1 MFKLVE
7 NWRGI
12 AWRSHSMWGF
22 YLTGA
27 FLLLPEIIF
36 YGWGMDTNPRLWW
49 FAALCAWIY
58 GMFGRL
64 LTQVKIDRTTTR
76 SPVLVALVAAVL
88 VAALMLGDWQGAGD
102 DTLPSGPDVVGLV
115 DGADENQFLA
125 VAVPFVGRWEG
136 LRLVAYQDIVG
147 VWTVCYGE
155 TKGVQPGDEYTK
167 AECDAML
174 AVQLVAY
181 RDGLHEYFT
190 PETILQRLPVHRDV
204 SFTSLGYNVGKAGAG
219 NSTAVRRL
227 NGDNIAGACDA
238 LTWWNKA
245 GGRVVRGLVRRRADE
260 YAFCMRG
267 LA

>member
-7 NWRGI
+7 NWREI

-36 YGWGMDTNPRLWW
+36 YGFGIDTNPRLWW
-49 FAALCAWIY
+49 FAALFAWLY

-64 LTQVKIDRTTTR
+64 LTQAKIDRTTTR
-76 SPVLVALVAAVL
+76 SPVPVALIAAVL
-88 VAALMLGDWQGAGD
+88 VGALMFGDWRGGD
-102 DTLPSGPDVVGLV
+102 MPLAGPDVVELV
-115 DGADENQFLA
+115 DDDADQFLA

-155 TKGVQPGDEYTK
+155 TKGVQPGDQYSQ

-174 AVQLVAY
+174 AVQLMAY
-181 RDGLHEYFT
+181 RDGLHEYLT
-190 PETILQRLPVHRDV
+190 SETISQRLPVHRDV
-204 SFTSLGYNVGKAGAG
+204 AFTSLAYNVGKAGAG
-219 NSTAVRRL
+219 RSTAVRRL
-227 NGDNIAGACDA
+227 NASDIAGACEA

-245 GGRVVRGLVRRRADE
+245 GQRVVRGLVLRRADE
-260 YAFCMRG
+260 HGFCMRG